1 MILERAKQL
10 GVGVEVD
17 MEQSD
22 LVDGTL
28 DCSGRPPP
36 PTRRPAWRSR
46 RACAARCPTWS
57 RWRVANPGCGWSRG
71 PTPSRSTL
79 ALRSKKEITAQYQ
92 YLTDWLF
99 VHGSLPAFGT
109 HDGTCIEY
117 AQKAAARAGVGK
129 RDFEIQMLYG
139 IRRDLQQALAA
150 DGYRVAVYIPFG
162 SAWYPYLMRR
172 MAERPA
178 NLRFFLRSLVGG

>member
-1 MILERAKQL
+1 MR
-10 GVGVEVD
+10 
-17 MEQSD
+17 
-22 LVDGTL
+22 LVKGAYAE
-28 DCSGRPPP
+28 PI
-36 PTRRPAWRSR
+36 
-46 RACAARCPTWS
+46 
-57 RWRVANPGCGWSRG
+57 N
-71 PTPSRSTL
+71 L

-109 HDGTCIEY
+109 HDSTCIEY

-162 SAWYPYLMRR
+162 AAWYPYLMRR